1 MSYSRPAIASKSPFL
16 ARWTVAVLLCVI
28 ATLGAGPSN
37 AQDSRLALRD
47 VGVTVDEGVYEL
59 DARLDVELPEAA
71 RKAVESG
78 LTLRLD
84 YEIVVDRVRRFM
96 LDAEVAALVQRYEVS
111 YHALSQRWLVRNLN
125 TGEQGDYGSLDSAM
139 ARISELRGLPI
150 LDTALLEPGPEYQG
164 RIRAIL
170 DLSTAPDAFG
180 WLLFWADDW
189 SAESDWRTWTL
200 RP

>member
-1 MSYSRPAIASKSPFL
+1 VALLLCIFATIRPA
-16 ARWTVAVLLCVI
+16 
-28 ATLGAGPSN
+28 AGY

-47 VGVTVDEGVYEL
+47 VDVTVDEGVFEL
-59 DARLDVELPEAA
+59 DAQLDVELPEPA
-71 RKAVESG
+71 RRAVESG

-96 LDAEVAALVQRYEVS
+96 PDAEVAALVQRYEVS

-125 TGEQGDYGSLDSAM
+125 TGEHADFGSLDAAV

-150 LDTALLEPGPEYQG
+150 LDTALVEPGPVYQG
-164 RIRAIL
+164 RIRAVL
-170 DLSTAPDAFG
+170 DLSTAPAAFG

-189 SAESDWRTWTL
+189 SAESEWRTWTP

>member
-1 MSYSRPAIASKSPFL
+1 MRYSLSATVSKPPCL
-16 ARWTVAVLLCVI
+16 ARLAWQAAVCVI
-28 ATLGAGPSN
+28 AT
-37 AQDSRLALRD
+37 
-47 VGVTVDEGVYEL
+47 VGVFGGVARAETPVLREVAVGLDEGVYTL
-59 DARLDVELPEAA
+59 DARLDLALSGSA

-84 YEIVVDRVRRFM
+84 YEIVVDRERRY
-96 LDAEVAALVQRYEVS
+96 LPDAQVAALAQRYEVS

-125 TGEQGDYGSLDSAM
+125 TGEQHDYGSLDM
-139 ARISELRGLPI
+139 ALARLGEIRDLPI
-150 LDTALLEPGPEYQG
+150 LDAALLSPGLVYFG
-164 RIRAIL
+164 RVRAVL

-189 SAESDWRTWTL
+189 SGESEWESWTL

>member
-1 MSYSRPAIASKSPFL
+1 MRYSSPAAASKPPFL
-16 ARWTVAVLLCVI
+16 AQWILPLLLCVI
-28 ATLGAGPSN
+28 ATLAVPGRAA
-37 AQDSRLALRD
+37 AQSSLALFD
-47 VGVTVDEGVYEL
+47 VAVGVDDGVYEL
-59 DARLDVELPEAA
+59 DARLEMRLPEDA

-78 LTLRLD
+78 LTLRLN
-84 YEIVVDRVRRFM
+84 YEIVIDRVRRYM
-96 LDAEVAALVQRYEVS
+96 LDAEVAALVQRYEVT

-125 TGEQGDYGSLDSAM
+125 TGEQDDFGSLDTAL

-150 LDTALLEPGPEYQG
+150 IDTALLPAGPEYQG
-164 RIRAIL
+164 RIRAVL

-189 SAESDWRTWTL
+189 SDESDWKTWTL